1 MAKEPRHFLLV
12 KGKPM
17 NYDAANA
24 LARQIRESDEAREYA
39 RLKDIVNASETT
51 RALLKEYR
59 RLQVMVQMAA
69 ISGQALPSEEMSRFQ
84 SISSLLYGGTDTSQY
99 LLAEMRLQQALADI
113 YNIISNA
120 AGIQLE
126 LPGIE

>member
-1 MAKEPRHFLLV
+1 
-12 KGKPM
+12 M

-24 LARQIRESDEAREYA
+24 LARQLSETEEVREYN
-39 RLKDIVNASETT
+39 RLKEIVNESETT

-59 RLQVMVQMAA
+59 RLQMNVQMAA
-69 ISGQALPSEEMSRFQ
+69 MAQQPLDSEEMSRFQ
-84 SISSLLYGGTDTSQY
+84 QISSLLYAGTDTSAF

-113 YNIISNA
+113 YNIIAKA

-126 LPGIE
+126 LPGIS

>member
-1 MAKEPRHFLLV
+1 
-12 KGKPM
+12 M

-24 LARQIRESDEAREYA
+24 LARQLGESEEVREYK
-39 RLKDIVNASETT
+39 RLKELVNESETT

-59 RLQVMVQMAA
+59 RLQMNVQMAA
-69 ISGQALPSEEMSRFQ
+69 MAHQQLDSEEMNRFQ
-84 SISSLLYGGTDTSQY
+84 QISSLLYAGTDTSAF

-113 YNIISNA
+113 YNIIAKAS
-120 AGIQLE
+120 GIQLE